1 MLRMITIILAVSVT
15 LAGKSSAETS
25 PRDSGGARWGGFG
38 SSHLGGPL
46 YAQPAQ
52 QDHAVSL
59 SSLISQGFD
68 IKAAASTA
76 GSAAQIFLQKDNGI
90 FVCVVFLPLDAPQR
104 ESRCSPVN

>member
-1 MLRMITIILAVSVT
+1 MLRKITIILAVSVT
-15 LAGKSSAETS
+15 LAGKSTAEAS
-25 PRDSGGARWGGFG
+25 PRDGAGAHLGGFG
-38 SSHLGGPL
+38 SSHLGGTL
-46 YAQPAQ
+46 DAQPAQ

-76 GSAAQIFLQKDNGI
+76 GSAAQIFLQKDKDI
-90 FVCVVFLPLDAPQR
+90 FACVVFLPLDAPQR